1 MFLPYTAST
10 ALIVF
15 AYGVYSQY
23 LIVQSAG
30 GSGILPTQL
39 NEWDVLGSSKLSFKY
54 LPLIFYVFAS
64 GEDGVS

>member
-23 LIVQSAG
+23 LIVQSAEE
-30 GSGILPTQL
+30 SDILPTKL
-39 NEWDVLGSSKLSFKY
+39 NDWDVLGSSKLSFKY
-54 LPLIFYVFAS
+54 LPLVFYVFAS
-64 GEDGVS
+64 GMDGLP